1 MAINFLFDLL
11 APVYDR
17 VIKPREP
24 EEFAELLGLPTDGW
38 LLDVGG
44 GTGRVSS
51 TLTSMVGKLVLCDLS
66 LPMMMEAKNKD
77 MPCLVQGSSHLL
89 PFPSN
94 FFERVLVVD
103 ALHHFSDQQG
113 AIKDL
118 IRVLKPGGRLL
129 IEEPD
134 IRKTTVKVVALM
146 EKMALMKSHFYT
158 PNEIVGMVRRTGYA
172 AEQSS
177 DGEFAAWV
185 VVNK

>member
-24 EEFAELLGLPTDGW
+24 EEFAQLLDLPTDGW

-51 TLTSMVGKLVLCDLS
+51 TLAPMVGKLVICDLS
-66 LPMMMEAKNKD
+66 LPMMMEAKSKD
-77 MPCLVQGSSHLL
+77 LPCLVQGSSHLM
-89 PFPSN
+89 PFPAN
-94 FFERVLVVD
+94 FFDRVLVVD
-103 ALHHFSDQQG
+103 ALHHFSDQAG
-113 AIKDL
+113 AIRDL
-118 IRVLKPGGRLL
+118 LRVLKPGGRLL

-134 IRKTTVKVVALM
+134 IRKPAVKVVALM
-146 EKMALMKSHFYT
+146 EKLALMKSHFYE
-158 PNEIVGMVRRTGYA
+158 PDHIESMVNQAGFSA
-172 AEQSS
+172 HQSS